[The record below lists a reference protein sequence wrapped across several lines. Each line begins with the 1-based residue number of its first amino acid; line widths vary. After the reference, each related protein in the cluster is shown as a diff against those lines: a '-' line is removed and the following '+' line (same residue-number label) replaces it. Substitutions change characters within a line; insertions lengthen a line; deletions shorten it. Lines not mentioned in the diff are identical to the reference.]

1 MRFPYEESVS
11 CAFMAGKRGPTAES
25 VDDYLA
31 ALPAKQ
37 RRALESLRRAIKSA
51 APKATEGI
59 SYQIPTYKH
68 QGMLVSFAAFEKHLS
83 FFGAN
88 LDLRRQFAK
97 ELEDF
102 EQSTGTIHFTPEKPL
117 PAALVKRI
125 VKVRV
130 AENED
135 RAKRKKA

>member
-1 MRFPYEESVS
+1 
-11 CAFMAGKRGPTAES
+11 MAGKRGPTADS

-37 RRALESLRRAIKSA
+37 RRALESVRRAIKSA

-68 QGMLVSFAAFEKHLS
+68 QGVLVCFGAFKDHLS

-88 LDLRRQFAK
+88 SDFRRQFAK
-97 ELEDF
+97 ELKDF
-102 EQSTGTIHFTPEKPL
+102 DQARGTIRFTPEKPL

-125 VKVRV
+125 VRARV
-130 AENED
+130 AENEA

>member
-1 MRFPYEESVS
+1 
-11 CAFMAGKRGPTAES
+11 MAGKRGPTAES

-31 ALPAKQ
+31 ALPVKQ

-59 SYQIPTYKH
+59 SYQVPTYKH
-68 QGMLVSFAAFEKHLS
+68 QGMLVSFAAFENHLS

-88 LDLRRQFAK
+88 SNLRRQFAK
-97 ELEDF
+97 ELEEF
-102 EQSTGTIHFTPEKPL
+102 EQSTGTIRFTPEKPL
-117 PAALVKRI
+117 PAALVKRL
-125 VKVRV
+125 VKARV
-130 AENED
+130 AENEA

>member
-1 MRFPYEESVS
+1 
-11 CAFMAGKRGPTAES
+11 MAGKRGPTPAS

-31 ALPAKQ
+31 ALPAKE
-37 RRALESLRRAIKSA
+37 RRALESLRRVIKSA

-68 QGMLVSFAAFEKHLS
+68 QGLLVSFAAFDNHLS

-88 LDLRRQFAK
+88 SELRRQFAK
-97 ELEDF
+97 ELKDF
-102 EQSTGTIHFTPEKPL
+102 EQSTGTIRFTPEKPL
-117 PAALVKRI
+117 PAALVTRI
-125 VKVRV
+125 VKARV
-130 AENED
+130 AENEA

>member
-1 MRFPYEESVS
+1 
-11 CAFMAGKRGPTAES
+11 MAGKRGPTAES
-25 VDDYLA
+25 VEDYLA

-68 QGMLVSFAAFEKHLS
+68 QGLLVCFAAFENHLS

-88 LDLRRQFAK
+88 SDVRRQFVK

-102 EQSTGTIHFTPEKPL
+102 EQATGTIHFTPEKPL

-125 VKVRV
+125 VKARV
-130 AENED
+130 AENEA
-135 RAKRKKA
+135 RAKSKKA